1 LGRNEE
7 ALEIL
12 RLYCD
17 LATTLEDNDGLSR
30 TYSHMGAIYR
40 KIGLHREGAEMFA
53 KAKVLNGDIKNL
65 VGDQPLSESM
75 LNTMVLPSAAARKN
89 RTLEI
94 IKETASSETNDT
106 SLDTRVHNCWPNHS
120 PDERVDEWEKNLDL
134 SLQIDMESG
143 RNWIIREDDDL
154 TSPARDIDNSSTDV
168 LECEE
173 PDTESVLEHRDQE
186 ESQKSKTWR
195 PDIASEI
202 LITLPMPAS
211 QHDEDP
217 ADADANEEGHAADAE
232 EEKDT
237 SMEHWDPNSTQL
249 LVTVPLPACHYGED
263 LDEVDANEEKAVA
276 TEVARVMA
284 NEEERLRK
292 EEEKRAKDDERL
304 RKMEEKRSVAA
315 EAARMDA
322 ERTAAAHAEAARKEK
337 EEMRAAAEAEA
348 ASKRAG
354 EEAAAKKAE
363 EERAAALAAENKEV
377 EKKAAAAAARE
388 EEIKRL
394 EEERRMEEAE
404 RKWQAE
410 EEERKR
416 MEEEQGHAADAGN
429 ERDSCLLEHR
439 DQEEFQE
446 RRTWEEDITGNSAE
460 LLVNSPLQA
469 SQSDEDLDEVDANG
483 EGHAADAEEERVHTS
498 LERAEVK
505 VVADEDGSHG
515 QGENRLETAAVEVD
529 ADEDGA
535 DAAADAGEARFFS
548 LGRASVGE
556 TQIEKEQ
563 VIAKAHEADRV
574 AETSAIC
581 VLQRSTHTH
590 KNTPRALE
598 DFQPWL
604 AIHTATGSDTF
615 QCTLSSPGDDSVSL
629 LSSDLDIS
637 TRVES
642 VQNQREEARAHVAA
656 VQDRQVENVGELA
669 QPQHWLQTCKRASM
683 EIESDATFGTAS
695 AAGGLAEEAI
705 MVENCLTTLHCLE
718 KRRLEDSEPVLSAC
732 AQMRLD
738 MHGVD
743 CLVQAQTQDVVDGMV
758 GEPSRQDTHHNKF
771 QVAELSNDAA
781 IENANPQ
788 TSASVSPWQP
798 AAASEIAGEL
808 RKTSNGAA
816 RTPRG
821 LGEEVPPSYINARSL
836 MYSWL
841 HAQKLPSRP
850 AGSAMP
856 ESSSLP
862 PSSWIPEHVVEQVS
876 AAASRFHQ
884 ALPWHDS
891 SASEDSKASG
901 MSSTAATELRS
912 KMFGWLHVSE
922 PGPYTPRNNRSVETM
937 AQGSLGMSPR
947 TPRRPSG
954 LLRSPRPDPQV
965 NPRGSGNVGSP
976 PMDHLSQRL
985 LTPRSTVRPEVREVV
1000 VDCYWLPELNTC
1012 ARPVHDFAEW
1022 IVCPVEAEKSPH
1034 KRSLSPVLIP
1044 ECASHNLVSPSP
1056 VLHHESTWQIENQ
1069 HKTEPSQ
1076 GEAEMRYLF

>member
-1 LGRNEE
+1 
-7 ALEIL
+7 
-12 RLYCD
+12 
-17 LATTLEDNDGLSR
+17 
-30 TYSHMGAIYR
+30 MGAIYR
-40 KIGLHREGAEMFA
+40 KMGLHHEGAEMFA

-75 LNTMVLPSAAARKN
+75 LHTMGLPSAAARKD

-94 IKETASSETNDT
+94 IEESASSETNET
-106 SLDTRVHNCWPNHS
+106 PLDTRVHNCSQNHS
-120 PDERVDEWEKNLDL
+120 PDQRVDEWKKNLDL

-143 RNWIIREDDDL
+143 RNWIREDSDL

-173 PDTESVLEHRDQE
+173 LDTESVLEHRDQE
-186 ESQKSKTWR
+186 ESQESKTWR

-217 ADADANEEGHAADAE
+217 ADAEANEEGHAADAE
-232 EEKDT
+232 ERDT
-237 SMEHWDPNSTQL
+237 SMELWDPNSTQL
-249 LVTVPLPACHYGED
+249 LVTPPLPACQYGED
-263 LDEVDANEEKAVA
+263 LDEVDANEEKAAA
-276 TEVARVMA
+276 TEVACVMA

-292 EEEKRAKDDERL
+292 MEEE
-304 RKMEEKRSVAA
+304 RSAAA

-322 ERTAAAHAEAARKEK
+322 ERAAAAHARKEK
-337 EEMRAAAEAEA
+337 EETRAAAEAEA
-348 ASKRAG
+348 AAKRAG
-354 EEAAAKKAE
+354 DEAAAKKAE
-363 EERAAALAAENKEV
+363 EERAAAWAAANKEA
-377 EKKAAAAAARE
+377 EEKAAAAAARE
-388 EEIKRL
+388 EEVKRL
-394 EEERRMEEAE
+394 EEERKMEETE
-404 RKWQAE
+404 RKRQAE

-416 MEEEQGHAADAGN
+416 MKEEQGHAADAGN
-429 ERDSCLLEHR
+429 ERDTCLLEHR

-446 RRTWEEDITGNSAE
+446 RRAWEENITGNSAE
-460 LLVNSPLQA
+460 LLVNLPLQA

-483 EGHAADAEEERVHTS
+483 EGHAADAEEERVNNS
-498 LERAEVK
+498 LERAEVM
-505 VVADEDGSHG
+505 VVADEDGAHC
-515 QGENRLETAAVEVD
+515 QGENSLETAAVEVD

-535 DAAADAGEARFFS
+535 DAAADAGGERYSS
-548 LGRASVGE
+548 LERASVGE
-556 TQIEKEQ
+556 TRIEKEQ
-563 VIAKAHEADRV
+563 VIAKAHEDDCV
-574 AETSAIC
+574 AETRAISM
-581 VLQRSTHTH
+581 LQRSTHTH
-590 KNTPRALE
+590 TNTPRALE
-598 DFQPWL
+598 DFQPGL

-615 QCTLSSPGDDSVSL
+615 RCTLSSPGDDSVSL

-637 TRVES
+637 TLVES
-642 VQNQREEARAHVAA
+642 VQHKREEAWAHVAA
-656 VQDRQVENVGELA
+656 VQDRQVENVEELA

-705 MVENCLTTLHCLE
+705 MVEHCHE
-718 KRRLEDSEPVLSAC
+718 KRRLEDSEPALSAC
-732 AQMRLD
+732 AQMHLD
-738 MHGVD
+738 MPGVD
-743 CLVQAQTQDVVDGMV
+743 CLVQAQQDVVDGMV
-758 GEPSRQDTHHNKF
+758 GESSHQDTHHNIF

-788 TSASVSPWQP
+788 TSSNVSPRQP

-808 RKTSNGAA
+808 RKTSKGAA

-821 LGEEVPPSYINARSL
+821 LGEEVPPTNINARSL

-862 PSSWIPEHVVEQVS
+862 PSSWIPEQVAEQVS

-884 ALPWHDS
+884 AWPWHDS
-891 SASEDSKASG
+891 SASEDSKVSG

-912 KMFGWLHVSE
+912 KMFGWLHENE

-1012 ARPVHDFAEW
+1012 ARPVNDFAEW
-1022 IVCPVEAEKSPH
+1022 IICPVEAEKSPH

-1056 VLHHESTWQIENQ
+1056 VLHHDSTWQIENQ

-1076 GEAEMRYLF
+1076 CEAEMRYLF